1 MREDADA
8 EIAAMHDLIKRE
20 MAAGFYNIDIDTST
34 LVDLDKGSL
43 DEQQN
48 VNYML
53 AAHFTHFIRGLQ
65 FGDLTVSVGGEIGE
79 VGGKNSTVEELHAFM
94 QGYERALTTLNS
106 GRAVGISQRSRVQ
119 TGTSHG
125 GIVAAGRH
133 GAEGERGESN
143 QTLGKLS
150 AAWERSSTASAGRC
164 STA

>member
-1 MREDADA
+1 KTHAKDADA

-65 FGDLTVSVGGEIGE
+65 FGDLTVSIGGEIGE

-106 GRAVGISQRSRVQ
+106 EAVGISKISVQ

-125 GIVAAGRH
+125 GIVLPDGTVQKVSVDF
-133 GAEGERGESN
+133 E
-143 QTLGKLS
+143 TLGKLS
-150 AAWERSSTASAGRC
+150 AVAKKQYGLG
-164 STA
+164 